1 MIRTGTIS
9 LIWAGIVTQR
19 KIDAKNKPQIVDSGA
34 IGSRQRS
41 VLIWSRLC
49 EVGPTTKTRGRR
61 CCVVECFFRVESVDS
76 VGPSLDCFTQKATD
90 NPGQLKSIVM
100 FWLALQRLSILQW
113 SALWHLFSRPCIFDA
128 RLKMKTIHSRSTHPQ
143 CAKLWFILFQHIT
156 SLSTFNEQYVMEF
169 LSFSPN
175 N

>member
-1 MIRTGTIS
+1 MQKIS
-9 LIWAGIVTQR
+9 R
-19 KIDAKNKPQIVDSGA
+19 KLWN
-34 IGSRQRS
+34 SRQRRNRQPTADS
-41 VLIWSRLC
+41 AVFWYGAVCAKLVQRRKHGAEGVVLSS
-49 EVGPTTKTRGRR
+49 
-61 CCVVECFFRVESVDS
+61 FFRVESVDS